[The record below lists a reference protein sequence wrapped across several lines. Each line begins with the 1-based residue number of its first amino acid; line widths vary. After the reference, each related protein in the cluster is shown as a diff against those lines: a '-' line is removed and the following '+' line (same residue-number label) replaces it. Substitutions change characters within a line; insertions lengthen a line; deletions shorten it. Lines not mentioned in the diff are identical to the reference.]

1 MIYITQDDL
10 TGMIQNQM
18 LVSSIENSTT
28 MLDGIEALVIDE
40 VKAYLTN
47 SYKVDDIFKTGALI
61 RNGLL
66 VRIMS
71 MLIVYRAVRRNAA
84 RKVPDDIADM
94 ETEAYK
100 LLSDIAAGKLTLTGC
115 PPITNED
122 GTAKVL
128 YGNSR
133 KAENYI

>member
-47 SYKVDDIFKTGALI
+47 SYKVDEIFKTGDMI

-71 MLIVYRAVRRNAA
+71 MLIVYRAIRRNAA

-115 PPITNED
+115 PPITNVD
-122 GTAKVL
+122 GTAKLL